1 MTQIAHAFRVDF
13 HYCEV
18 MPFFQ
23 QELCQNSHAGADF
36 YYRQAYEPVEGVGY
50 PPGNPEVG
58 QKMLA

>member
-1 MTQIAHAFRVDF
+1 
-13 HYCEV
+13 